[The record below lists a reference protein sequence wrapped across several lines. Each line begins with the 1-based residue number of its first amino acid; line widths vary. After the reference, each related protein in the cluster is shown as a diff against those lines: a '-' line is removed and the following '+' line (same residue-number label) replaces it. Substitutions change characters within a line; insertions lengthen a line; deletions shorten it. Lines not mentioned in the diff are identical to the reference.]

1 MSARSLAAPKGMP
14 NRWLFVGAAVV
25 MQAVLGNL
33 YSWSIFRDP
42 LMERHGWSLAQ
53 ATVPFQLSIAFFAL
67 GVIVGGRW
75 QDRVG
80 PRRVAMVGGVILG
93 TGFLL
98 ASVIGTSLPGLYL
111 AYGVMG
117 GLGIGFAYVTPIAT
131 CVKWFPDRRGAVTGL
146 AVLGFGGGTVIGAP
160 VGTALIEAIGVYPT
174 FALGGLFGLTVVAV
188 GSILRNPPEGFRP
201 AGWEPPP
208 AQELRHE
215 HRPSEMVRRWQFPVL
230 WTAYLLWAGA
240 GLMVISQAA
249 PLGEDLAG
257 LERGAAA
264 GALSAMAIF
273 NALGRPSYGWLS
285 DRIGRRGAAIVAQLV
300 TITALVAVLPNA
312 GSFWP
317 YALGI
322 SMVGFSFGGA
332 LALMPAFTADY
343 FGTRHLGVNY
353 GWMFTAYGTAGILG
367 PLLAVAV
374 YEATGSWT
382 SVFTILA
389 GLSALVVVLALILR
403 PPSPQAEERV
413 AAVPRAA

>member
-1 MSARSLAAPKGMP
+1 MSTGSTTAARLP
-14 NRWLFVGAAVV
+14 NRWIFVAAAIA

-67 GVIVGGRW
+67 GVIIGGRW

-80 PRRVAMVGGVILG
+80 PRRVAMVGGAVLG
-93 TGFLL
+93 AGFLL
-98 ASVIGTSLPGLYL
+98 ASVIGTSLAGLYL

-131 CVKWFPDRRGAVTGL
+131 CVKWFPDRRGTVTGL

-160 VGTALIEAIGVYPT
+160 VGTALIERIGVYPT
-174 FALGGLFGLTVVAV
+174 FALGGLFGLTVIAV
-188 GSILRNPPEGFRP
+188 GSLLRNPPEGFRP

-208 AQELRHE
+208 AREAARE

-230 WTAYLLWAGA
+230 WVAYLLWAGT

-257 LERGAAA
+257 LERVAAA

-312 GSFWP
+312 RSFFL

-343 FGTRHLGVNY
+343 FGTRNLGVNY
-353 GWMFTAYGTAGILG
+353 GWMFTAYGTAGIAG

-374 YEATGSWT
+374 YDATGSWT
-382 SVFTILA
+382 SVFAILA
-389 GLSALVVVLALILR
+389 ALSAVVVVLALLLR

-413 AAVPRAA
+413 AVVPRAA